1 MDMKTTILLYLM
13 NISDTADNRYNEI
26 REFYRYHN
34 VDEVDLIEQVIAK
47 VRRDTINEI
56 KTDIVNLLKIKIK

>member
-1 MDMKTTILLYLM
+1 MDMKSTMLLYLM
-13 NISDTADNRYNEI
+13 NVSDDADNRYNQI
-26 REFYRYHN
+26 RDFSRYHN

>member
-13 NISDTADNRYNEI
+13 NQSDFADNRYNEL
-26 REFYRYHN
+26 RDFARYHN
-34 VDEVDLIEQVIAK
+34 VDEVDYIETVIAK

>member
-26 REFYRYHN
+26 RDFSRYHN
-34 VDEVDLIEQVIAK
+34 VDEVELIEQIIAK

-56 KTDIVNLLKIKIK
+56 KTDLVTLLKIKIK

>member
-13 NISDTADNRYNEI
+13 NISDDADNRYNQI
-26 REFYRYHN
+26 RDFSRYHN
-34 VDEVDLIEQVIAK
+34 TDEVDLIEQLIAK

>member
-13 NISDTADNRYNEI
+13 NISDTADNRYNDI
-26 REFYRYHN
+26 REFSRYHN

-56 KTDIVNLLKIKIK
+56 KTDILNLLKMKIK

>member
-13 NISDTADNRYNEI
+13 NISDTADNRYNEL

-34 VDEVDLIEQVIAK
+34 ADEVDLIEQVIAK

-56 KTDIVNLLKIKIK
+56 KTDLVTLLKIKIK